1 MSVEHAKQ
9 VERHCS
15 EVCEALM
22 RASDFDNVQC
32 AFSLASSALL
42 VVGHDPLARSA
53 LGRLMAKLAH
63 DLDAEIGS
71 ATLH

>member
-1 MSVEHAKQ
+1 
-9 VERHCS
+9 
-15 EVCEALM
+15 M
-22 RASDFDNVQC
+22 RATNFDHVQC
-32 AFSLASSALL
+32 AFSLVQSSML

-53 LGRLMAKLAH
+53 LGRLMARLAH

>member
-1 MSVEHAKQ
+1 
-9 VERHCS
+9 
-15 EVCEALM
+15 M

>member
-1 MSVEHAKQ
+1 MSVEHARQ

-15 EVCEALM
+15 EVCAAIM

-32 AFSLASSALL
+32 AFSLASSATL
-42 VVGHDPLARSA
+42 VIGNDPLARSA

-63 DLDAEIGS
+63 DLDAEIRS
-71 ATLH
+71 VTLQ